1 MPNNKNTEQAI
12 EVVTA
17 LADEVVSKLGMSLV
31 ELHFGQ
37 AGRQKSLEVI
47 IYRREGKISLA
58 DCESV
63 SRELDSRL
71 ELLQDQ
77 VSFFHGPYVLDVA
90 SPGTDRIF
98 KGAREYALFV
108 GRNVEV
114 KTKTN
119 TSESSLGQ
127 HFIGVLQGLDGDD
140 LHLSDVKPAPQGGA
154 PKNKKSGKKIV
165 APEPIKNL
173 LVSFKSILQV
183 RLYLDLSK
191 QLNAEEPIDLTQMTD
206 SQDLEGL
213 EDLAETEALKTE

>member
-47 IYRREGKISLA
+47 IYRTEGKISLS
-58 DCESV
+58 DCEAV

-90 SPGTDRIF
+90 SPGADRIF
-98 KGAREYALFV
+98 KGAREYTLFV

-127 HFIGVLQGLDGDD
+127 HFIGILEGLDGDD
-140 LHLSDVKPAPQGGA
+140 LRLSGVKPAPQGGVA
-154 PKNKKSGKKIV
+154 KNKKSGKKVV
-165 APEPIKNL
+165 AAEPIKQL
-173 LVSFKSILQV
+173 VVSFKTILQV
-183 RLYLDLSK
+183 RLHLDLTK
-191 QLNAEEPIDLTQMTD
+191 QLNAEEPIDLTQM
-206 SQDLEGL
+206 QDPELEP
-213 EDLAETEALKTE
+213 DLQETEALKTE